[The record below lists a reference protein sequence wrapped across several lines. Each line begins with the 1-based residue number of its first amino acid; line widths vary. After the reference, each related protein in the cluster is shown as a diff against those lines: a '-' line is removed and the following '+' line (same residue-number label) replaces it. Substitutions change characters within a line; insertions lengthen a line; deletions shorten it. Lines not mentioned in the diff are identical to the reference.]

1 VMITSSF
8 LGTQRDT
15 ILSGVAYLYHSG
27 SWPLAALVFLAS
39 VLVPLLKLFALSYLA
54 LSVQRRSRVRL
65 LQRTRLFRLLEFIGR
80 WSMLDVFV
88 VMVLVALVNM
98 GALANIEAGAGAM
111 YFGGVVV
118 LTMLASMSFDP
129 RMIWDPTGDQDG

>member
-1 VMITSSF
+1 
-8 LGTQRDT
+8 
-15 ILSGVAYLYHSG
+15 
-27 SWPLAALVFLAS
+27 
-39 VLVPLLKLFALSYLA
+39 
-54 LSVQRRSRVRL
+54 
-65 LQRTRLFRLLEFIGR
+65 
-80 WSMLDVFV
+80 V

-111 YFGGVVV
+111 YFGVVVV